1 MSVGGKFMSLIL
13 SKLADTIG
21 DSPTLKI
28 NAAARALKAA
38 GQPVIHLGGGEPTY
52 PAPRAAVDAIIQ
64 KAQSRKIKYSPSSGT
79 PELKKA
85 VLHYT
90 LNQYDRRYEPAN
102 VLVSAGAKQ
111 ALFNF
116 LLATVNPGDEVIF
129 PAPFWVSYPE
139 MVRMAEGTP
148 VIVRPTEGLM
158 VKAEQILK
166 AVTPKTKAILINSPC
181 NPSGQIY
188 SAEFVKTIVEFAE
201 ANQIFLVMDDIYRE
215 LVFDGQTTPNP
226 CQYAQAAENLII
238 INGVSKLYGLTGL
251 RIGWAVSANKPLI
264 AAMGR
269 MQAQSTSCN
278 SDLSETAAAAALL
291 GDQNVVADLRRVLQ
305 ENRDALLAE
314 VAKIPNVRVQKPQG
328 TFYSFID
335 FSHYNADSNALAQ
348 YLLEK
353 ALVAVV
359 PGKAFGAEGYLRVSF
374 CADKASI
381 IEGVRRIRWA
391 LDKTAPNEIKIGDKL
406 VTRD

>member
-1 MSVGGKFMSLIL
+1 MSLSL
-13 SKLADTIG
+13 SKLALQIG

-28 NAAARALKAA
+28 NAKARALKAA

-52 PAPRAAVDAIIQ
+52 PAPQAAVEAIIQ

-79 PELKKA
+79 PALKEA
-85 VLHYT
+85 VLNYT
-90 LNQYDRRYEPAN
+90 EKQYGRRFEAAN

-116 LLATVNPGDEVIF
+116 LLAAVDAGDEVIF
-129 PAPFWVSYPE
+129 AAPYWVSYPE
-139 MVRMAEGTP
+139 MVRMAGGVP
-148 VIVRPTEGLM
+148 VIVRPEDGLQ
-158 VKAEQILK
+158 VKAEQILA

-188 SAEFVKTIVEFAE
+188 GEDFIQTIVEFAE
-201 ANQIFLVMDDIYRE
+201 KNQIFLVMDDIYHQ
-215 LVFDGQTTPNP
+215 LVFDGKTVPNP
-226 CQYAQAAENLII
+226 CAYAKEGKNLVI

-251 RIGWAVSANKPLI
+251 RIGWAVSADKELI

-278 SDLSETAAAAALL
+278 SDLSEAAAAAALN
-291 GDQNVVADLRRVLQ
+291 GDQSCISDLRKILE
-305 ENRDALLAE
+305 ENRNALLE
-314 VAKIPNVRVQKPQG
+314 ELSKIPNVRVVKPAG
-328 TFYSFID
+328 TFYSFAD

-359 PGKAFGAEGYLRVSF
+359 PGRAFGAEGYLRISY

-391 LDKTAPNEIKIGDKL
+391 LDKTAPNEITIGDKI